1 MSLSAPTNFWPSWSP
16 AKPGESS
23 ETGEIFQD
31 NSSQASPY
39 FFLKTLIKNHVK
51 MPETEVEVKRPTRL
65 KKMPAGR
72 AASVDN
78 VMIERKNKQLNQATK
93 KLEEKVKS
101 LQERSKTRSLPRV
114 AKVRQFNSKS
124 EIQKSHSCNPLEK
137 KYLRWKSFSLII
149 IVIVQIDHSWLQT
162 HLTSST
168 SRFLW

>member
-1 MSLSAPTNFWPSWSP
+1 
-16 AKPGESS
+16 
-23 ETGEIFQD
+23 
-31 NSSQASPY
+31 
-39 FFLKTLIKNHVK
+39 

-114 AKVRQFNSKS
+114 AKVSK
-124 EIQKSHSCNPLEK
+124 IYKSHIPTWKEMLEMK
-137 KYLRWKSFSLII
+137 IFLWSSSLFKLTTVDCKPNFKYLKIPM
-149 IVIVQIDHSWLQT
+149 VDAV
-162 HLTSST
+162 
-168 SRFLW
+168 